1 VQILT
6 LLPNHPVQGSKEIQD
21 IFYQFDNIKRNIII
35 NNYEEEVLKLP
46 HIQSFCEALK
56 LPQRHKLLDPM
67 NISAWKILLLSYI
80 EKYGGDRILYLQKE
94 GLESISNKLNPF
106 WRDFLLNLSEMLAIK
121 DEEEKYIINIT
132 SQPIWFRFSIKR
144 NDKKKLLLK
153 NIVIVVS
160 FL

>member
-1 VQILT
+1 MA
-6 LLPNHPVQGSKEIQD
+6 EIG
-21 IFYQFDNIKRNIII
+21 YYSYKR
-35 NNYEEEVLKLP
+35 
-46 HIQSFCEALK
+46 
-56 LPQRHKLLDPM
+56 RD
-67 NISAWKILLLSYI
+67 WKVFP
-80 EKYGGDRILYLQKE
+80 
-94 GLESISNKLNPF
+94 NKLNPF

-121 DEEEKYIINIT
+121 DEEEKYIINIM